1 MIYLLALLA
10 LVAGA
15 LIPVQ
20 AAANAALSK
29 SLTGGVVAS
38 ALTLFAVAG
47 TVALAAV
54 AITRTPL
61 PSWNEFRA
69 APVWSF
75 VGGAIVAIYV
85 LTITFLAPR
94 IGVGTAIAFI
104 VTGQILAALT
114 IDHFGLMRSLQ
125 VPINASRAL
134 GGVLMIVGAFLA
146 LRR

>member
-1 MIYLLALLA
+1 MIYFLALLA

-29 SLTGGVVAS
+29 SLAGGVVAS

-47 TVALAAV
+47 TVVLAAV

-61 PSWNEFRA
+61 PSWNELRA

-94 IGVGTAIAFI
+94 IGVGTAIGFI

-125 VPINASRAL
+125 VPITAGRAF
-134 GGVLMIVGAFLA
+134 GGMLMIAGAFLA

>member
-38 ALTLFAVAG
+38 ALTLFAVAV

-69 APVWSF
+69 APVWSSKQ
-75 VGGAIVAIYV
+75 VAIQSSAHAASASSSMKASGQRPV
-85 LTITFLAPR
+85 AP
-94 IGVGTAIAFI
+94 
-104 VTGQILAALT
+104 ALEK
-114 IDHFGLMRSLQ
+114 H
-125 VPINASRAL
+125 SRASL
-134 GGVLMIVGAFLA
+134 STPIHATSPMQ
-146 LRR
+146 